1 MLGGFIMSVVWK
13 LDFQVVKKGQI
24 HSKCKACGN
33 TSIIDPKHKLST
45 FIMKNPP
52 KVDEKEKKENGNSGS
67 TDNSIIDGEIPSDK
81 ELVSILLKNFQFL

>member
-1 MLGGFIMSVVWK
+1 MLQI
-13 LDFQVVKKGQI
+13 VKKGQI

-52 KVDEKEKKENGNSGS
+52 KVDEKEKRENGSGS
-67 TDNSIIDGEIPSDK
+67 TENSIVDGEVLSDK
-81 ELVSILLKNFQFL
+81 DVVSFEKMGFVVVLIRF